1 MVVAD
6 RTVRNSGDAEGYI
19 CIVKNLNDGHR
30 AIGEAV
36 IILTSSLRQFRLDKI
51 EVCCGLTGG
60 RAVLAPLICLTESRE
75 TRLMPVGL
83 FRSEDGWVQVDYGTG
98 TNIPVVRSKYE
109 ANRYKPDFDKLPSE
123 AEYRAAE
130 KKKED
135 DPLRP

>member
-1 MVVAD
+1 
-6 RTVRNSGDAEGYI
+6 
-19 CIVKNLNDGHR
+19 
-30 AIGEAV
+30 
-36 IILTSSLRQFRLDKI
+36 
-51 EVCCGLTGG
+51 
-60 RAVLAPLICLTESRE
+60 
-75 TRLMPVGL
+75 MPVGL
-83 FRSEDGWVQVDYGTG
+83 FRSEDGWVQVVYGTG

>member
-1 MVVAD
+1 MVEPAGFALRSTRRLAGLEQRSPKDQGSDGEIDHQSRDVDQGRDEWCRSAG
-6 RTVRNSGDAEGYI
+6 VRSD
-19 CIVKNLNDGHR
+19 
-30 AIGEAV
+30 
-36 IILTSSLRQFRLDKI
+36 
-51 EVCCGLTGG
+51 
-60 RAVLAPLICLTESRE
+60 LAPVICLTESRE